1 MLPQAASEFYAA
13 QQRLIAATLVLTRR
27 EWARMGDDFDS
38 SWAKVGPRVE
48 LLTASAQIG
57 AARNGIRSVPATLS
71 ELDQMVEAEAQASA
85 RAFGGYASDGR
96 PLDSLLYGS
105 VVQAKTADV
114 TSTRD
119 RLAVGGQWLDMV
131 VHTMVADAGR
141 QAGQVDAFTRPRVG
155 FVRAANPPCCQRC
168 AVLSG
173 KFSKSSTPFLRHPR
187 CDCFNVPT
195 TDPASITAPIIGPD
209 DVKDLT
215 KAQRR
220 AIDDGADF
228 NQVVNAHRAGAR
240 SKNGL
245 TTAEGVTRRG
255 IAGKRLISA
264 SGTEGKVGRY
274 QRSRTSRLTPEGI
287 YRAAGDDRDEALRM
301 LKAHGYLL

>member
-1 MLPQAASEFYAA
+1 MLPQAASDYYEA
-13 QQRLIAATLVLTRR
+13 QQRLVAATLALTRR
-27 EWARMGDDFDS
+27 EWARMGDDFDL
-38 SWAKVGPRVE
+38 SWANVGPRVE
-48 LLTASAQIG
+48 LLTASAQLG
-57 AARNGIRSVPATLS
+57 AARNGIASVPAVLS

-85 RAFGGYASDGR
+85 RAFSGYASDGR
-96 PLDSLLYGS
+96 PLDSLLYGA

-114 TSTRD
+114 NSAQD
-119 RLAVGGQWLDMV
+119 RLLAGGQWLDMA

-141 QAGQVDAFTRPRVG
+141 QAGQVDAFSRPRVG

-173 KFSKSSTPFLRHPR
+173 KFSKSDVAFKRHPR
-187 CDCFNVPT
+187 CDCFNIAT

-215 KAQRR
+215 LAQRR

-245 TTAEGVTRRG
+245 TTTEGVTKRG

-264 SGTEGKVGRY
+264 SGEQGKVGRY
-274 QRSRTSRLTPEGI
+274 SKAKSARLTPEGI
-287 YRAAGDDRDEALRM
+287 YRIASDRDEALRL
-301 LKAHGYLL
+301 LKAHGYVL

>member
-13 QQRLIAATLVLTRR
+13 QQRLIGATLALTRR
-27 EWARMGDDFDS
+27 EWASMGEDFDS
-38 SWAKVGPRVE
+38 SWQRVGPRVE

-57 AARNGIRSVPATLS
+57 AATNGIRSVPATLT
-71 ELDQMVEAEAQASA
+71 ELDQMVDADAQASA
-85 RAFGGYASDGR
+85 RAFAGYASDGR
-96 PLDSLLYGS
+96 PLDSLLYGA
-105 VVQAKTADV
+105 VIQAKTADV
-114 TSTRD
+114 NSTQA
-119 RLAVGGQWLDMV
+119 RLLAGGQWLDMA

-141 QAGQVDAFTRPRVG
+141 QAGQVDGFSRRGVG

-168 AVLSG
+168 SVLSG
-173 KFSKSSTPFLRHPR
+173 KFSKSDVAFKRHPR
-187 CDCFNVPT
+187 CDCFNIAT
-195 TDPASITAPIIGPD
+195 TDPASITAPVIGPD

-228 NQVVNAHRAGAR
+228 NQVVNSHRAGAR

-245 TTAEGVTRRG
+245 TTTEGVTKRG
-255 IAGKRLISA
+255 VAGKRLISA

-274 QRSRTSRLTPEGI
+274 KKARSARLTPEGI
-287 YRAAGDDRDEALRM
+287 YRIASDRDEALRL